1 MATEMKQIL
10 EKLEEIK
17 IELDDLKERMV
28 DPDAVLDEEDIIAI
42 YEAEKEEKEGKLTS
56 LEELKK
62 ELKHNV

>member
-17 IELDDLKERMV
+17 TELDDLKERMV

-42 YEAEKEEKEGKLTS
+42 YESEKEEKEGKLTS
-56 LEELKK
+56 LEEFKK